1 MLSILFTALLSIT
14 TVFDN
19 PVISRVVDSQGEP
32 VSFARVYTEDSEVYT
47 DINGF
52 FELDTKSDSLTISAL
67 SYSELTL
74 CTKDCSSRIVI
85 KDLKPQNIIV
95 RK

>member
-1 MLSILFTALLSIT
+1 MLSIIFTTLLSIT
-14 TVFDN
+14 TAFDK

-32 VSFARVYTEDSEVYT
+32 VSFARVYTEDSEAYT

-52 FELDTKSDSLTISAL
+52 FELETDSDSLKISAL
-67 SYSELTL
+67 SYSELTI
-74 CTKDCSSRIVI
+74 CTKDCFGKIVI
-85 KDLKPQNIIV
+85 KDLNPLNVIV

>member
-32 VSFARVYTEDSEVYT
+32 VSFARVYTKDSEVYT

-74 CTKDCSSRIVI
+74 CTKDCSRRIVI
-85 KDLKPQNIIV
+85 KDLNPQNVII